1 MILLTTTTTFFF
13 FFFFFFITT
22 LTTLST
28 TASAQAYTGG
38 NGNGNSN
45 GGGGGRGSTSLGQ
58 QKNSFEGADRTRD
71 SAAQRALDRSLNKS
85 EIVLLVLM
93 STQNELPVLFDVLK
107 PAAELATE
115 YVNSRYSA
123 FSIRVVARQ
132 DAASCEAN
140 SVAGMAAEEYYLRQV
155 NGIIGPICT
164 RALDPVA
171 RLASHWEIPVIT
183 AGGIGIEFANKN
195 VFKSLTRI
203 AFSLG
208 NFLLFKFF

>member
-45 GGGGGRGSTSLGQ
+45 GGGGRGSTSLGQ

-107 PAAELATE
+107 PAVELATE

-123 FSIRVVARQ
+123 FSIRVVARK

-171 RLASHWEIPVIT
+171 RLAAHWGVPVIT

-195 VFKSLTRI
+195 VFRSLTRI

-208 NFLLFKFF
+208 EFNKI